1 MPKNPNFSQNI
12 TEIRVVFA
20 LIEKNASAHAP
31 TCDAALK
38 KLGLTDIDQEVKDA
52 AIMTTGIMLAKGALN
67 EPQAI
72 LAILIERMENEMT
85 RLAAV
90 KALQTAMDNQKVSQ
104 IAPKMLSNHVQE
116 LLFHIFKAQISAWL
130 IKPVTKRKKSCLFT

>member
-1 MPKNPNFSQNI
+1 M
-12 TEIRVVFA
+12 
-20 LIEKNASAHAP
+20 
-31 TCDAALK
+31 K

-67 EPQAI
+67 EPQAT

-90 KALQTAMDNQKVSQ
+90 KALQTAMDNQNVSQ

-116 LLFHIFKAQISAWL
+116 LLFHILKVQNSIPVNKMGLKEKIVLL
-130 IKPVTKRKKSCLFT
+130 IFFINFSY